1 MTSAAGAGE
10 IRTGTLVDG
19 SRDGAAAPRGTEAPA
34 PAVGLRAYVPV
45 ATWGSRAIDA
55 TVLSLLGGVQLAW
68 LGALAY
74 CVYWLAT

>member
-10 IRTGTLVDG
+10 IRTGALVDG
-19 SRDGAAAPRGTEAPA
+19 SRDGAAAPRGEAPA
-34 PAVGLRAYVPV
+34 AGLRAHVPV
-45 ATWGSRAIDA
+45 ATWGSRARDA